1 MKDKSLG
8 RGAAADYP
16 VHRFQSQRGI
26 NRTGKDTAHPFA
38 GTQALDDGRIEPA
51 LSGGNA
57 GNIAPRPDLGA
68 QKMVE
73 TVQAQAGWANPKFCV
88 NSNQGANRAK

>member
-16 VHRFQSQRGI
+16 VHRFQSRRGI
-26 NRTGKDTAHPFA
+26 NRTEKGTAHPFA

-57 GNIAPRPDLGA
+57 GDITHPGLIGLLKKEVSLDWGRRGGC
-68 QKMVE
+68 
-73 TVQAQAGWANPKFCV
+73 AGSWW
-88 NSNQGANRAK
+88 